1 MDPLNFT
8 ICGGGVGGVSIGA
21 LLSKNGQNVALFE
34 RLGYLGGCS
43 GTFGRNGN
51 FYNAGATTFVGLSSG
66 LPLDVLSRR
75 TGVSFP
81 VVEIDPAIVVHIMG
95 KTIRRFRNMERFVLE
110 MENAFPGYPHRSVFQ
125 KIRLRAEKFWL
136 GLTSF
141 DGVDQ
146 GKIRS
151 FLRPLFSRPDIF
163 LLHSPDF
170 FRSTLSFLQSS
181 YGVFPPELKRFFDH
195 QLLITAQGFSDH
207 VPLFAGILGLTYPNL
222 DNYTVMGGMGRA
234 IESLSQVIPGVYLNH
249 PVKKIQKKRGKFLVT
264 AGKDEWETENVILNR
279 TIWDLESVLD
289 QDLLDQLRP
298 RLKGPDF
305 HDVGAFVIYFMVE
318 DVFGADFELH
328 HQIILDDENPVTKSQ
343 SFFLSLSHPDD
354 PVLSRSGM
362 RSVTISTHTPVSIWE
377 DRSRENI
384 LEKRSVATNQILE
397 SLYRAIPLF
406 RSARKG
412 EIISGTPK
420 TFEKYTG
427 RSRGTV
433 GGIPVVHPNFPFRFP
448 SSVVSEGIYLV
459 GDTVFPG
466 QGWPGVVI
474 GALNLFGILRDQG
487 RMG

>member
-1 MDPLNFT
+1 MDPLNFA

-21 LLSKNGQNVALFE
+21 LLAKNGQNVALFE

-222 DNYTVMGGMGRA
+222 DNYTVMEGMPADCPDWALG
-234 IESLSQVIPGVYLNH
+234 
-249 PVKKIQKKRGKFLVT
+249 
-264 AGKDEWETENVILNR
+264 W
-279 TIWDLESVLD
+279 
-289 QDLLDQLRP
+289 LR
-298 RLKGPDF
+298 
-305 HDVGAFVIYFMVE
+305 
-318 DVFGADFELH
+318 
-328 HQIILDDENPVTKSQ
+328 S
-343 SFFLSLSHPDD
+343 S
-354 PVLSRSGM
+354 
-362 RSVTISTHTPVSIWE
+362 
-377 DRSRENI
+377 
-384 LEKRSVATNQILE
+384 
-397 SLYRAIPLF
+397 PL
-406 RSARKG
+406 A
-412 EIISGTPK
+412 E
-420 TFEKYTG
+420 
-427 RSRGTV
+427 
-433 GGIPVVHPNFPFRFP
+433 
-448 SSVVSEGIYLV
+448 
-459 GDTVFPG
+459 
-466 QGWPGVVI
+466 
-474 GALNLFGILRDQG
+474 
-487 RMG
+487 